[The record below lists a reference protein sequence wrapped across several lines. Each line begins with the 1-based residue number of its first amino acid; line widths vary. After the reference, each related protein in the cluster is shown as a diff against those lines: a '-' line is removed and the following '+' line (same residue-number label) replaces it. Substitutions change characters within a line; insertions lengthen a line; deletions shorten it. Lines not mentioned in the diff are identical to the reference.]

1 MKKKAMLQSLCNNLL
16 ENNCE
21 LYLKHEKTL
30 EDERKKRQDLAT
42 SFGDQ
47 MKEVQVE
54 LDEQKGKRQ
63 KEIDENGD
71 LRKQIQVAI
80 DLYRQKEAAYRAKMD
95 VHGKLIGEI
104 EKKLKSTIEG
114 TLNTSIKQAEAEKAK
129 LVRAVEKTQE
139 LTTKINGFMQ
149 KFDQIKDEM
158 NENSRKFESYQQ
170 QIETK
175 KLEITTLETEVENIQ
190 LIEKK
195 QKKA

>member
-1 MKKKAMLQSLCNNLL
+1 
-16 ENNCE
+16 
-21 LYLKHEKTL
+21 
-30 EDERKKRQDLAT
+30 
-42 SFGDQ
+42 

-129 LVRAVEKTQE
+129 LVRAVEKT
-139 LTTKINGFMQ
+139 
-149 KFDQIKDEM
+149 
-158 NENSRKFESYQQ
+158 
-170 QIETK
+170 
-175 KLEITTLETEVENIQ
+175 
-190 LIEKK
+190 
-195 QKKA
+195 